1 MGNKQEKSKRSILHT
16 TGTQQQQ
23 THIFIL
29 MVLCKKWRQC
39 FQSHFWV
46 SGPRLILNSTSTAN
60 YTKYHDM
67 KFQAGCTKQ
76 TKARSLGL
84 EECDLLRILRG
95 GKKCCYN
102 FDNIIQRLLYRA
114 IYTSAPLHLASPS
127 GIVLPVNYWKKS
139 LFFKRLLNDQKL
151 FGISSKSS

>member
-1 MGNKQEKSKRSILHT
+1 MGNKQEKSKGSILHT

-39 FQSHFWV
+39 FQSQFWV

-67 KFQAGCTKQ
+67 KF
-76 TKARSLGL
+76 
-84 EECDLLRILRG
+84 
-95 GKKCCYN
+95 
-102 FDNIIQRLLYRA
+102 
-114 IYTSAPLHLASPS
+114 
-127 GIVLPVNYWKKS
+127 
-139 LFFKRLLNDQKL
+139 
-151 FGISSKSS
+151 